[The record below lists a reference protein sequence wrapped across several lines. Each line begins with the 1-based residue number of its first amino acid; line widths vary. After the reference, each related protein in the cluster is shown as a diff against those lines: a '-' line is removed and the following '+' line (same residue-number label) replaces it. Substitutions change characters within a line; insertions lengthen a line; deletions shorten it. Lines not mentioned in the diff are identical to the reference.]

1 MKFFKKKSIIA
12 QFKGLN
18 EGLLEWAYFLNLD
31 KQFQRYLHF
40 SVPTKGVFWTRVKG
54 ELHT

>member
-18 EGLLEWAYFLNLD
+18 ERLSEWAYFLNLD

>member
-1 MKFFKKKSIIA
+1 M
-12 QFKGLN
+12 
-18 EGLLEWAYFLNLD
+18 GLLFEFGQAVPEI
-31 KQFQRYLHF
+31 LHF